1 MLLSLLTVVSLA
13 SAPEVAVLSSRGDTA
28 ELRFQPIGAAALSPA
43 VVRFTHA
50 EGSPVQGSLLPAS
63 RVVIASAVLP
73 SGADVSFASGL
84 LRLESGKPA
93 RVLADQLVYGSKPL
107 ISAEGRVFVS
117 RGRAGPVVA
126 GEPRLDQL
134 TIDEIDPSSAKART
148 VFSTRGFVA
157 FLVGALGREVL
168 VYEVNAFGA
177 RLVAV
182 HADTLGARTVLASMV
197 PMARDFVLDAPR
209 KRVLFTQVD
218 TSGDGWHVE
227 EASLTDGST
236 RVAASGPE
244 VTLLPAVRADGRVL
258 ISRGEGLGL
267 INVDGSEGLPAQG
280 PGFERVVLERKD
292 LLIGLHERPSDFPS
306 IFVLKGS
313 EALQF
318 VTPSDAR
325 LCVAG
330 VLP

>member
-13 SAPEVAVLSSRGDTA
+13 AAPEVAVLSSRGETT
-28 ELRFQPIGAAALSPA
+28 ELRFQPIGAPALTAP

-50 EGSPVQGSLLPAS
+50 DGSPVQGTLLPQS
-63 RVVIASAVLP
+63 RVVIASAVMP
-73 SGADVSFASGL
+73 SGADVSFASVL
-84 LRLESGKPA
+84 LRLEAGKPA

-117 RGRAGPVVA
+117 RGQAGPVVV
-126 GEPRLDQL
+126 GEPRLDVL
-134 TIDEIDPSSAKART
+134 TVDELDPSSAKART
-148 VFSTRGFVA
+148 LFSTRGFVA
-157 FLVGALGREVL
+157 YLVGALGREVL
-168 VYEVNAFGA
+168 IYEVNAFGA

-182 HADTLGARTVLASMV
+182 HADTLGVRTVLASMA

-218 TSGDGWHVE
+218 GSGGGWHVE
-227 EASLTDGST
+227 EASLTDGQS
-236 RVAASGPE
+236 RVVASGPE
-244 VTLLPAVRADGRVL
+244 VTLLPTVRADGRVL

-280 PGFERVVLERKD
+280 PGFERVVLERKE

-306 IFVLKGS
+306 LFVLKGP
-313 EALQF
+313 EKLQV
-318 VTPSDAR
+318 VTPADAR
-325 LCVAG
+325 LFVAG